1 MNQRI
6 KGGLIGFIITFI
18 GLWIILSV
26 VGHDSGGLKCVV
38 SIDKISYCSFFSF
51 ITNIFHVGFAL
62 LFSWIGFFAG
72 IINVRRIQKI
82 IDENRGHQ
90 SIIPLKVTSTI
101 MLTAVI
107 VFGLIGVIAFDNWV
121 NTMIYAI
128 VFSIFV
134 VFVTWAVA
142 RWKYKRH

>member
-1 MNQRI
+1 MNQKMR
-6 KGGLIGFIITFI
+6 GGLMGFIIAFI
-18 GLWIILSV
+18 GLWIIIFVL
-26 VGHDSGGLKCVV
+26 GHDSGGWKCVGV
-38 SIDKISYCSFFSF
+38 EKAEYCSFFSF
-51 ITNIFHVGFAL
+51 MTNMFHIGFVL

-72 IINVRRIQKI
+72 IINVKRIQKI

-101 MLTAVI
+101 MLTLVI
-107 VFGLIGVIAFDNWV
+107 MFGLIGIIAFDEWV

-134 VFVTWAVA
+134 VVVTWFVA
-142 RWKYKRH
+142 RWKRKRH

>member
-1 MNQRI
+1 MKASI
-6 KGGLIGFIITFI
+6 KGGLIGFIVTFI
-18 GLWIILSV
+18 GLWIILFV
-26 VGHDSGGLKCVV
+26 VGHDTGGWKCV
-38 SIDKISYCSFFSF
+38 SIEKTSYCNFFSF
-51 ITNIFHVGFAL
+51 ITNIFHVGFVL

-72 IINVRRIQKI
+72 IMNVKMIQKI

-101 MLTAVI
+101 MLTVVI

-134 VFVTWAVA
+134 VFVTWAIA

>member
-1 MNQRI
+1 M
-6 KGGLIGFIITFI
+6 TFI
-18 GLWIILSV
+18 GLWIILFV
-26 VGHDSGGLKCVV
+26 VGHDAGGWKCV
-38 SIDKISYCSFFSF
+38 SIEKTAYCNFFSF
-51 ITNIFHVGFAL
+51 ITNIFHVGFVL

-72 IINVRRIQKI
+72 IMNVRMIQKI

-101 MLTAVI
+101 MLTVVI